1 MPYVGRG
8 KRLITSIV
16 ILIVQGVPAL
26 DLLVFVLQT
35 LVPMLQPLPFGGDTQ
50 LTPTCRRGRQMRKE
64 VGEWE

>member
-1 MPYVGRG
+1 MPYAGRG

-26 DLLVFVLQT
+26 DLLVLVLQT
-35 LVPMLQPLPFGGDTQ
+35 LVPMLQPLPFGSDTQ
-50 LTPTCRRGRQMRKE
+50 LTPTCQRERQMRKE